1 MLIRSNMKFKYIL
14 ILCLLFTSF
23 NFFSQEKGEEKPLKI
38 FFDTYGS
45 LFRYV
50 QTDINFV
57 DFVRNPSMAEIYI
70 LLDVARTGSGGRKY
84 TLTFVGQNGFEG
96 RNDTLH
102 YNSFQNSSRDQ
113 INADIVK
120 LIKIGL
126 VRYLAETPYA
136 KFVKIDFK
144 KEFEDEPENDEWD
157 GWVFGVGVNSA
168 LAAEESREEIYWELD
183 FDIDRV
189 SEESKFTIDF
199 NINSRSEIYSSDE
212 GDSKSYRRAR
222 YLRTLYVLSISDHL
236 SAGFFAGYTK
246 STYRNL
252 QNAYN
257 FSPAIEY
264 NIFPYQESVRR
275 NFTFLYRIGYV
286 YHDYYNETIY
296 FKNSEKLFRHTLSIG
311 YRINETWGD
320 ARFFLTA
327 NSYLHD
333 MSKTRVELWSRF
345 GYRISGAL
353 GINFQSEVSYVNDQL
368 YLEQKGATL
377 EEILLNQK
385 SLATQYE
392 YKLQLGFQYT
402 FGSIFNNVVNTRF

>member
-1 MLIRSNMKFKYIL
+1 MKFRFSL
-14 ILCLLFTSF
+14 ILVYLLISI
-23 NFFSQEKGEEKPLKI
+23 NGYSQPNLDEKPLKI
-38 FFDTYGS
+38 FFDSYGS

-50 QTDINFV
+50 QSDINFV
-57 DFVRNPSMAEIYI
+57 DIVRNPSMAEIHI
-70 LLDVARTGSGGRKY
+70 LLNIVRTGSGGRKY

-96 RNDTLH
+96 RNDTLR
-102 YNSFQNSSRDQ
+102 YNSIQNSSRDQ
-113 INADIVK
+113 INEDIVR

-126 VRYLAETPYA
+126 IRYLAETPYA
-136 KFVKIDFK
+136 KYVNIDFD
-144 KEFEDEPENDEWD
+144 KEFDDKPIEDKWD
-157 GWVFGVGVNSA
+157 RWVFGIGVNSSFR
-168 LAAEESREEIYWELD
+168 AEESRKQIYWELD

-189 SEESKFTIDF
+189 SEESKFTIDLK
-199 NINSRSEIYSSDE
+199 INNQSEIYTSDE
-212 GDSKSYRRAR
+212 GESKSYKRAR
-222 YLRTLYVLSISDHL
+222 YLRTLYVLSISDHF
-236 SAGFFAGYTK
+236 SAGFFSGYTN

-252 QNAYN
+252 KTAIN
-257 FSPAIEY
+257 FSPAVEY

-275 NFTFLYRIGYV
+275 NFTFLYRIGYE
-286 YHDYYNETIY
+286 YQDYYNETIY
-296 FKNSEKLFRHTLSIG
+296 FKNWENLFKHSLSIG

-333 MSKTRVELWSRF
+333 MSKTKVELWSRF
-345 GYRISGAL
+345 AYRISGSL
-353 GINFQSEVSYVNDQL
+353 SINVQGDVSYVNDQL

-392 YKLQLGFQYT
+392 YQLRLGFQYT

>member
-1 MLIRSNMKFKYIL
+1 M
-14 ILCLLFTSF
+14 
-23 NFFSQEKGEEKPLKI
+23 
-38 FFDTYGS
+38 
-45 LFRYV
+45 
-50 QTDINFV
+50 
-57 DFVRNPSMAEIYI
+57 
-70 LLDVARTGSGGRKY
+70 
-84 TLTFVGQNGFEG
+84 
-96 RNDTLH
+96 
-102 YNSFQNSSRDQ
+102 
-113 INADIVK
+113 
-120 LIKIGL
+120 
-126 VRYLAETPYA
+126 
-136 KFVKIDFK
+136 
-144 KEFEDEPENDEWD
+144 
-157 GWVFGVGVNSA
+157 FGVGVNSA

-199 NINSRSEIYSSDE
+199 NINSKSEIYSSDE

-368 YLEQKGATL
+368 YLEQEGATL